1 MREPLVRYTAVDV
14 ETPNGRNDSLCSIGV
29 VHMEYGQPVFECEF
43 MVDPEAPFDWMNIL
57 IHGITPD
64 MVADAPAF
72 PAVWEEIRGYFEDG
86 VVLAHNAAFDL
97 GVISGTLRRYG
108 LTVPPMRYLC
118 TCRMARRLIEKQE
131 FGNHRLNTLCEGLQ
145 IPLEHHH
152 NALCDAKACAY
163 LFETMADK
171 YGPQAVIVEDY
182 RLKPR
187 KKRAARAAAESAVA
201 PEL

>member
-1 MREPLVRYTAVDV
+1 V
-14 ETPNGRNDSLCSIGV
+14 ETANGRNDSLCSIGV
-29 VHMEYGQPVFECEF
+29 VRMEYGEPVFEREF
-43 MVDPEAPFDWMNIL
+43 LVDPEAPFDWMNIL

-64 MVADAPAF
+64 MVADAPCSPPCGRKYARIF
-72 PAVWEEIRGYFEDG
+72 RDAW
-86 VVLAHNAAFDL
+86 VLAHNAAFDL
-97 GVISGTLRRYG
+97 GIISGTLRRYG
-108 LTVPPMRYLC
+108 LIVPPYATFAPAAWRGG
-118 TCRMARRLIEKQE
+118 LIEKQE

-171 YGPQAVIVEDY
+171 FGPQTIIVEEY
-182 RLKPR
+182 RGKPR
-187 KKRAARAAAESAVA
+187 KKRAAARTESSAA